1 MSMIAI
7 KHSFRHRSI
16 IDRKNFIEALRTNRV
31 LVLFSLA
38 LIGGMI
44 FGAIFARNAG
54 MTALDKLD
62 FLFYSNFKTRAVQ
75 SITSVFA
82 ASFASSFIFIFVC
95 FLCGLSMWGMFII
108 PAVLFFRGFGLGL
121 TSGYLY
127 AAYGLKGVLFNLAV
141 ILPGAFVCCLAILL
155 AAREGSYFS
164 RRIASCGTSPE
175 SGTISSQKMKLY
187 LLRFG
192 AILALAFSAA
202 LLDVLFSA
210 WHQFEQ
216 FQSQ

>member
-38 LIGGMI
+38 LIGGMM

-82 ASFASSFIFIFVC
+82 ASFSSSFIFIFVC
-95 FLCGLSMWGMFII
+95 FLC
-108 PAVLFFRGFGLGL
+108 
-121 TSGYLY
+121 
-127 AAYGLKGVLFNLAV
+127 
-141 ILPGAFVCCLAILL
+141 
-155 AAREGSYFS
+155 
-164 RRIASCGTSPE
+164 
-175 SGTISSQKMKLY
+175 
-187 LLRFG
+187 
-192 AILALAFSAA
+192 
-202 LLDVLFSA
+202 
-210 WHQFEQ
+210 
-216 FQSQ
+216 

>member
-7 KHSFRHRSI
+7 RHSFRHRPIFDKKSL
-16 IDRKNFIEALRTNRV
+16 IEALRTNRI

-38 LIGGMI
+38 LIGGMV
-44 FGAIFARNAG
+44 FGAFFARNAE
-54 MTALDKLD
+54 MAALDKLD

-75 SITSVFA
+75 SVVSIFA
-82 ASFASSFIFIFVC
+82 ASFASSFIFIFIC
-95 FLCGLSMWGMFII
+95 FLCGLSMWGMIII

-127 AAYGLKGVLFNLAV
+127 AAYGLKGILFNLAV

-155 AAREGSYFS
+155 AAREGSRFS
-164 RRIASCGTSPE
+164 RRIASCGSSPE
-175 SGTISSQKMKLY
+175 FGTISSQKMRLY

-192 AILALAFSAA
+192 VILALAFSAA

-210 WHQFEQ
+210 CFAGM
-216 FQSQ
+216 FSF